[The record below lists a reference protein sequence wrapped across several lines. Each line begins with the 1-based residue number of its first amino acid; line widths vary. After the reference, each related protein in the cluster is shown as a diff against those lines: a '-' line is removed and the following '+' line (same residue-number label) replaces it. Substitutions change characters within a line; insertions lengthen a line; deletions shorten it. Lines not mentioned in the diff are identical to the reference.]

1 MDAFPYNTG
10 ADADKSRLKIIRTV
24 TADGPFG
31 EPWPP
36 ADGDGWT
43 VIRRSHGFTVW
54 RKIQITKPDPPPAR
68 KLVVYDGR
76 VHIGTLR
83 PCDGARIE
91 ALDASGRR
99 LGIFP
104 NIKLAMAAINSEAA

>member
-36 ADGDGWT
+36 ADGGYPPQPWVHRVAKNPNYEARSAARAQVLMIERAMTADLPAGRQMPPLGDGWHAVGRIT
-43 VIRRSHGFTVW
+43 GTRWRR
-54 RKIQITKPDPPPAR
+54 I
-68 KLVVYDGR
+68 
-76 VHIGTLR
+76 
-83 PCDGARIE
+83 
-91 ALDASGRR
+91 AL
-99 LGIFP
+99 P
-104 NIKLAMAAINSEAA
+104 NNPHE